1 MSKNLDT
8 KKSLLRI
15 PALLLLVAA
24 GLFAVWG
31 LANDEGFYREVL
43 PAGFLDT
50 VEIPFH
56 TQSFGD
62 LKLPIYLDN
71 YLIFQEF
78 KALPGPFEIAESKA
92 FGLLVFLVSVLALA
106 GFSHFKKLPFLGAGL
121 GWIVLLTLTNVNGL
135 NIGAPS
141 SNSSLIVMIIGSLVP
156 TLIFHIWLD
165 RVAFLVRSLVIG
177 MSFGTSIGILIFL
190 SPISDPALYLAEHS
204 LVPALIFAIAWL
216 FWQGHAVIS
225 GLYVL
230 LARIN
235 TNLNTKIS
243 VQISILAFVYFGI
256 LVGQLADLRGTVS
269 LPFHPFSPLWIVFPI
284 GILGWFSTR
293 EKLQQSEDLAA
304 QPTILKTLY
313 FLGLGLIFWL
323 IWKVRFAG
331 NQPAEELLKHV
342 LTYTQAGF
350 TLFFMVYLMSNF
362 LGVMNSGKA
371 VQRILFKPFSLP
383 YYHLRVG
390 GLIAILVIMVYM
402 EAVVAAQFNSLTSN
416 ILGDYYYQT
425 EQKLEASIL
434 YENSWDTYRKNPK
447 AKFLTA
453 QLLFD
458 LNQPS
463 LAKEHLEQSFSEV
476 PQVDNILLL
485 CERLNRENKPFEV
498 IFYLENGLKKFPDN
512 PYLVNNLALYYTLT
526 QQTEKA
532 EKLLEGNSS
541 DNPVT
546 EANRIALQTKL
557 NKEILN
563 PEEKGDLIS
572 QINALAAIR
581 KSGKMP
587 EEDLIKSIRQNLEKE
602 TSPLLI
608 HAGWRN
614 LVTQKTTADPIQDL
628 ALLDSLTK
636 KEEFLDYFFDLQ
648 ETACLRSL
656 AADRIMEAVKNLN
669 GLAFRNPGDAAY
681 YLQLTAMI
689 QAQNL
694 DFVKA
699 AKDLIVAEEKGFQA
713 FAPHHLKILKYGRQE
728 ALADSISRQFK
739 IAEDLLSAEYESTLP
754 NFNEW
759 LPEKA
764 WEMWRAIADPSL
776 KKDLS
781 IRLLSQKTH
790 GLKRAQIQE
799 LGSYF
804 QENAE
809 NAESLQAFLANPDWA
824 NAEALSSLMKF
835 LNAGEDLAA
844 NPYFTPLVLSAADR
858 IPDPLSQ
865 YEILQASSEFNR
877 DPLLWMRKVQAA
889 KRLGLDHYAA
899 AAIQEMSGWMTWD
912 EIEKLQMA
920 NY

>member
-1 MSKNLDT
+1 MSKYSD
-8 KKSLLRI
+8 KKKALSQI

-31 LANDEGFYREVL
+31 LAYEEGFYRQLL
-43 PAGFLDT
+43 PAGFLDS
-50 VEIPFH
+50 VEVPFH

-71 YLIFQEF
+71 YIVFQEF
-78 KALPGPFEIAESKA
+78 KAISSPFGIAESKA
-92 FGLLVFLVSVLALA
+92 FGLVVFLVSVLALA

-141 SNSSLIVMIIGSLVP
+141 SNIPLIGMIVGSLVP
-156 TLIFHIWLD
+156 TLIFHVWLE
-165 RVAFLVRSLVIG
+165 RASFLIRSVVIG
-177 MSFGTSIGILIFL
+177 LGFGASVGILL
-190 SPISDPALYLAEHS
+190 YTSPISNPAVYLAEQA
-204 LVPALIFAIAWL
+204 LVPALLFAVAWL
-216 FWQGHAVIS
+216 FWQGHGVIS
-225 GLYVL
+225 GLYVV

-243 VQISILAFVYFGI
+243 IQISILALVYFGI
-256 LVGQLADLRGTVS
+256 LIGQLADLRGTVT
-269 LPFHPFSPLWIVFPI
+269 LPFHSFSPLWIVFPI

-304 QPTILKTLY
+304 RPKILKTLY
-313 FLGLGLIFWL
+313 FLGFGLILLL

-331 NQPAEELLKHV
+331 NQPAEELLKHI

-350 TLFFMVYLMSNF
+350 TLFFMVYLMTNF

-371 VQRILFKPFSLP
+371 VERILFKPFSLP
-383 YYHLRVG
+383 YYHLRIG

-416 ILGDYYYQT
+416 IMGDYYYQT
-425 EQKLEASIL
+425 GQKLEASIL
-434 YENSWDTYRKNPK
+434 YENSWDSYRKNPK

-463 LAKEHLEQSFSEV
+463 LAKEHLEQSFSEA
-476 PQVDNILLL
+476 PQLDNILLL

-498 IFYLENGLKKFPDN
+498 IFYLENGLKRFPEN
-512 PYLVNNLALYYTLT
+512 PYLLNNLALYYTLT
-526 QQTEKA
+526 QQHEKA
-532 EKLLEGNSS
+532 QLLLESHSS
-541 DNPVT
+541 NHPVT
-546 EANRIALQTKL
+546 RSNSIALQTKL
-557 NKEILN
+557 NQEVSFPDGKV
-563 PEEKGDLIS
+563 DLIT

-581 KSGKMP
+581 KSGKTP
-587 EEDLIKSIRQNLEKE
+587 EEDLIKSIRQNLKRE

-614 LVTQKTTADPIQDL
+614 LVTEKTIEDPLEDL
-628 ALLDSLTK
+628 ALLDSLSK

-648 ETACLRSL
+648 ETAVLRSL

-699 AKDLIVAEEKGFQA
+699 AKDLIVAEEKGFRA
-713 FAPHHLKILKYGRQE
+713 FAPYHLSILRYGGQE
-728 ALADSISRQFK
+728 SQAYSIERKFQV
-739 IAEDLLSAEYESTLP
+739 EDQTLSPEYGAMLP
-754 NFNEW
+754 QFNEW
-759 LPEKA
+759 LAEKA
-764 WEMWRAIADPSL
+764 WENWKNLSSSDL
-776 KKDLS
+776 KKDLAF
-781 IRLLSQKTH
+781 RLIAQKSH

-799 LGSYF
+799 LGSYLE
-804 QENAE
+804 ENTPYS
-809 NAESLQAFLANPDWA
+809 ESLQAFLANPDWA
-824 NAEALSSLMKF
+824 NTESLGSLMKF
-835 LNAGEDLAA
+835 LNLGEDLAS
-844 NPYFTPLVLSAADR
+844 NPYLTPLILSAADR
-858 IPDPLSQ
+858 IPDPLNQ

-899 AAIQEMSGWMTWD
+899 AAIQEMSSWMTWD